1 MTDKYRKVAALIIK
15 ITNPVY
21 LGLLVIVV
29 AVCLDSKDFSLLTRA
44 LSVLFIFMIVLPL
57 GYTWLRMHAAGLRGD
72 PTKYLK
78 HHPIDILALE
88 IVCGLPC
95 WFILSYLKAP
105 DASKNILI
113 VLIVTAFITAVIN
126 IFYRSSFHL
135 AAFTVLLFVVVRNWG
150 DSVPLFACGN
160 PGYCLGK
167 ILSARTLSGT
177 TIARHNHRRNYRV
190 CRNSALI

>member
-1 MTDKYRKVAALIIK
+1 MTDRYCKVATLIIK

-21 LGLLVIVV
+21 LGLLIIVV
-29 AVCLDSKDFSLLTRA
+29 AVCLDSKDFTLLTRA

-57 GYTWLRMHAAGLRGD
+57 GYIWLRTHAAGLRGN
-72 PTKYLK
+72 PTEYLK

-95 WFILSYLKAP
+95 WFILSYFKAP
-105 DASKNILI
+105 EASTHILI

-135 AAFTVLLFVVVRNWG
+135 AAFTVLLIVVVRNWG
-150 DSVPLFACGN
+150 VPFLFLLVIIPAIAWAKYYLRQHTPAQLLFGTIT
-160 PGYCLGK
+160 GAIIGF
-167 ILSARTLSGT
+167 AVTL
-177 TIARHNHRRNYRV
+177 
-190 CRNSALI
+190 L